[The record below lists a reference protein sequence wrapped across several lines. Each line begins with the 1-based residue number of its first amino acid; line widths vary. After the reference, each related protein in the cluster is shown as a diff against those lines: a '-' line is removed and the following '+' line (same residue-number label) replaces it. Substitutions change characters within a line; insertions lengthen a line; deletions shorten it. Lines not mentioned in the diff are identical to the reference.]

1 MRRRGGL
8 WWCRC
13 PRWWC
18 ACGVETPATLSPGG
32 RRGIDAGLVIPSMR
46 EHPLMGLRRSLRPM
60 GPWTLAAPR
69 PPCTRQG
76 VTLDLSSGQRLWPLS
91 RPGPRSSGR
100 SDGGLRSNR
109 HGDDL
114 DSQCHGDLGS
124 SAGHGGNRR
133 PLNLGH
139 PRRHELFWTD
149 AGSGALHR
157 TARDGSGDVTLASG
171 LTSPGLV
178 TADDTRVYWFEPS
191 PDSPFG
197 DGGGMLRS
205 LPLDAAP
212 GEMPAGLAAIGETS
226 SVFSMV
232 AAGGSLY
239 WTPYSLGST
248 MYYASLVTAP
258 VATLLAGGT
267 ATVVP
272 EIAQPYAL
280 VASGGAS
287 TSLTTATSGPRS
299 SRTSTIRRRS
309 CPFSR
314 STSMSPGC

>member
-1 MRRRGGL
+1 LLGD
-8 WWCRC
+8 
-13 PRWWC
+13 PT
-18 ACGVETPATLSPGG
+18 AVFGVTATGTIWTLDATETSVRQLVAGETGDRSISATLAST
-32 RRGIDAGLVIPSMR
+32 S
-46 EHPLMGLRRSLRPM
+46 
-60 GPWTLAAPR
+60 
-69 PPCTRQG
+69 
-76 VTLDLSSGQRLWPLS
+76 
-91 RPGPRSSGR
+91 
-100 SDGGLRSNR
+100 
-109 HGDDL
+109 
-114 DSQCHGDLGS
+114 
-124 SAGHGGNRR
+124 
-133 PLNLGH
+133 
-139 PRRHELFWTD
+139 LFWTD

-157 TARDGSGDVTLASG
+157 TARDGSGDVTLVSG

-226 SVFSMV
+226 SVSSMV
-232 AAGGSLY
+232 ASGGSLY
-239 WTPYSLGST
+239 WTPYGLGST

-280 VASGGAS
+280 VASGGAIYFAYNRNLWTTVVANLNYPEAVLS
-287 TSLTTATSGPRS
+287 ILPIDVDVTGLLITGDWLLATGQGVGQEDLYATPLDSPAGFVIVATDLLTPAVLGPAGVTYVDS
-299 SRTSTIRRRS
+299 SDTLVAF
-309 CPFSR
+309 PVGQLGYVGFGH
-314 STSMSPGC
+314 PAP